1 MNGRKTY
8 KLVADQLLELDRGTA
23 GSGLA
28 TLSRRSASS
37 SRTTASVA
45 RPCARRSG
53 CSKSQGLIEARGNG
67 AFTVSHAR
75 NTLNQSL
82 ELLLS
87 VAEADLHELFEIRRI
102 LEGEVRA
109 RSRLNG
115 GARPI
120 SSRMRAAIA
129 EMESGIGSEDDYI
142 AADLAF
148 HLTIAEATGN
158 RVAAHLMH
166 ALRDQ
171 LHRALGTVYQ
181 IPHSAERS
189 LAQHREIV
197 EAIGARRPDEAR
209 ASHARPHRSR
219 RARDRHDGREGA
231 LMASV
236 GFVGLGVMGGGIA
249 ARLHAAGHDVV
260 GYNRTREKARWLEER
275 GIRLLDTPRAVAEAS
290 DVVFSMVTNTQ
301 AARRGHGGT
310 GRDPR
315 RTRDLG
321 RSTST

>member
-1 MNGRKTY
+1 MSDSQTVTPSERPKTY
-8 KLVADQLLELDRGTA
+8 KLVADQLLELIAA
-23 GSGLA
+23 GR
-28 TLSRRSASS
+28 LSPGDPVPPERELVENYRVGRS
-37 SRTTASVA
+37 SVREA
-45 RPCARRSG
+45 LRMLE
-53 CSKSQGLIEARGNG
+53 SQGLIEARGNG
-67 AFTVSHAR
+67 TFTVSHAR

-102 LEGEVRA
+102 LEGECAALAAA
-109 RSRLNG
+109 RRREADLV
-115 GARPI
+115 
-120 SSRMRAAIA
+120 RMRAAIA

-142 AADLAF
+142 AADLEF

-209 ASHARPHRSR
+209 ASMQAHI
-219 RARDRHDGREGA
+219 GRVE
-231 LMASV
+231 
-236 GFVGLGVMGGGIA
+236 
-249 ARLHAAGHDVV
+249 
-260 GYNRTREKARWLEER
+260 REIDTLAER
-275 GIRLLDTPRAVAEAS
+275 EL
-290 DVVFSMVTNTQ
+290 
-301 AARRGHGGT
+301 
-310 GRDPR
+310 
-315 RTRDLG
+315 
-321 RSTST
+321 

>member
-1 MNGRKTY
+1 LSDSQTVTPSERPKTY
-8 KLVADQLLELDRGTA
+8 KLVADQLLELIAA
-23 GSGLA
+23 GRLRPGDPVPPERELVENYSVG
-28 TLSRRSASS
+28 RS
-37 SRTTASVA
+37 SVREA
-45 RPCARRSG
+45 LRMLE
-53 CSKSQGLIEARGNG
+53 SQGLIEARGNG

-102 LEGEVRA
+102 LEGECAALAAERRREADLV
-109 RSRLNG
+109 
-115 GARPI
+115 
-120 SSRMRAAIA
+120 RMRAAIA

-142 AADLAF
+142 AADLEF

-181 IPHSAERS
+181 IPYSAERS

-209 ASHARPHRSR
+209 ASMQAHI
-219 RARDRHDGREGA
+219 GRVEREIDT
-231 LMASV
+231 MAEQ
-236 GFVGLGVMGGGIA
+236 L
-249 ARLHAAGHDVV
+249 
-260 GYNRTREKARWLEER
+260 
-275 GIRLLDTPRAVAEAS
+275 
-290 DVVFSMVTNTQ
+290 
-301 AARRGHGGT
+301 
-310 GRDPR
+310 
-315 RTRDLG
+315 
-321 RSTST
+321 

>member
-1 MNGRKTY
+1 MSDSQTVTPSERPKTY
-8 KLVADQLLELDRGTA
+8 KLVADQLLELIAA
-23 GSGLA
+23 GRLRPGDPVPPERELVENYSVG
-28 TLSRRSASS
+28 RS
-37 SRTTASVA
+37 SVREA
-45 RPCARRSG
+45 LRMLE
-53 CSKSQGLIEARGNG
+53 SQGLIEARGNG

-102 LEGEVRA
+102 LEGECAALAAERRREADLV
-109 RSRLNG
+109 
-115 GARPI
+115 
-120 SSRMRAAIA
+120 RMRAAIA

-142 AADLAF
+142 AADLEF

-209 ASHARPHRSR
+209 ASMQAHI
-219 RARDRHDGREGA
+219 GRVEREIDT
-231 LMASV
+231 MAE
-236 GFVGLGVMGGGIA
+236 
-249 ARLHAAGHDVV
+249 
-260 GYNRTREKARWLEER
+260 REL
-275 GIRLLDTPRAVAEAS
+275 
-290 DVVFSMVTNTQ
+290 
-301 AARRGHGGT
+301 
-310 GRDPR
+310 
-315 RTRDLG
+315 
-321 RSTST
+321 

>member
-1 MNGRKTY
+1 M
-8 KLVADQLLELDRGTA
+8 LE
-23 GSGLA
+23 
-28 TLSRRSASS
+28 
-37 SRTTASVA
+37 
-45 RPCARRSG
+45 
-53 CSKSQGLIEARGNG
+53 SQGLIEARGNG

-102 LEGEVRA
+102 LEGECAALAAERRREADLV
-109 RSRLNG
+109 
-115 GARPI
+115 
-120 SSRMRAAIA
+120 RMRAAIA

-142 AADLAF
+142 AADLEF

-209 ASHARPHRSR
+209 ASMQAHIGRVEREIDTMA
-219 RARDRHDGREGA
+219 DRE
-231 LMASV
+231 L
-236 GFVGLGVMGGGIA
+236 
-249 ARLHAAGHDVV
+249 
-260 GYNRTREKARWLEER
+260 
-275 GIRLLDTPRAVAEAS
+275 
-290 DVVFSMVTNTQ
+290 
-301 AARRGHGGT
+301 
-310 GRDPR
+310 
-315 RTRDLG
+315 
-321 RSTST
+321 